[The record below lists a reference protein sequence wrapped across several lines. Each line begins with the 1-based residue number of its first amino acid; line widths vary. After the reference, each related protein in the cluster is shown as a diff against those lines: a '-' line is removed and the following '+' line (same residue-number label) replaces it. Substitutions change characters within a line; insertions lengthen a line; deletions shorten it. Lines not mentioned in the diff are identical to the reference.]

1 LQKIVSI
8 KLSGRQEEIMDAIT
22 LSAESRTK
30 WFPIGLG
37 IGAVMLVGLLYGF
50 AQLLF
55 VGHHALGTTKEVPWG
70 LFIINYAW
78 AISSIGLSY
87 IASFGI
93 VLGIRQFDVIGRRA
107 LYLALVIVVAGVMS
121 VAADLAEPLHAPF
134 LILTGHYSAP
144 MGVVATSIS
153 LYIVLIAAE
162 LYLVI
167 KRGHHDILV
176 KAVAIA
182 AFVAAVIVHSYHGA
196 IFGLPF
202 SRAYWYGPYYPI
214 YFLLS
219 ALFTSSAIIIFVTV
233 ATYKAMGVEMSKRLM
248 DSLSLIGKMLVYLLV
263 IASFFLYWKIVSGHY
278 AHKEEAYM
286 MLNGQFAGNFWICEV
301 LMTYLVPIGILIW
314 AKFRD
319 FNKMAIAGLLV
330 VVGLYFGRYDFI
342 IGGQLVPF
350 LSFAPFDSELGGSFS
365 SLASYTPSLTEITYS
380 IGLLGFIWTG
390 YILGIKYLPLHQDEE
405 ETVEELESEPLIS
418 VYKPRRK
425 DKEAEG
431 R

>member
-1 LQKIVSI
+1 ME
-8 KLSGRQEEIMDAIT
+8 EEITEAKLASPET
-22 LSAESRTK
+22 TSK
-30 WFPIGLG
+30 WFSVGLG
-37 IGAVMLVGLLYGF
+37 IGLFMMIGLLYGL
-50 AQLLF
+50 AQLVL

-70 LFIINYAW
+70 MFIINYAW

-107 LYLALVIVVAGVMS
+107 LYLALIIVVAGVMS

-144 MGVVATSIS
+144 MGVVATSIT
-153 LYIVLIAAE
+153 LYMALIAAE

-202 SRAYWYGPYYPI
+202 ARSYWYGPYYPI

-219 ALFTSSAIIIFVTV
+219 ALFTSSALIIFVTV
-233 ATYKAMGVEMSKRLM
+233 ITYKAMGLQMSQRLQS
-248 DSLSLIGKMLVYLLV
+248 SLSLIGQMLVYLLV
-263 IASFFLYWKIVSGHY
+263 IASFFLYWKIVAGHY
-278 AHKEEAYM
+278 AHKPEAYE
-286 MLNGQFAGNFWICEV
+286 MLTGRFAVNFWVFEV
-301 LMTYLVPIGILIW
+301 LMTYIVPIGILVW
-314 AKFRD
+314 SKFQD
-319 FNKMAIAGLLV
+319 FNKMAVAGLLV
-330 VVGLYFGRYDFI
+330 AVGLYFGRYDFI
-342 IGGQLVPF
+342 VGGQIVPF
-350 LSFAPFDSELGGSFS
+350 LAFTPFDSELGGSFS
-365 SLASYTPSLTEITYS
+365 MFATYTPSLTEIAYS

-390 YILGIKYLPLHQDEE
+390 YILGIKYLPLHTDEE
-405 ETVEELESEPLIS
+405 ETVEELESVPLIS

-425 DKEAEG
+425 DTQQ
-431 R
+431 